1 MTARDASLDNL
12 TNRARRGLPACLACA
27 ILVIAS
33 SRVSAQTAASPP
45 AWTFE
50 ASANTYVLPDDR
62 NYVQPTI
69 AADRGWLHLDLRVNY
84 EDLDT
89 GAIRFGYNFS
99 GGDTFEW
106 AVTPVL
112 GGVFGQTD
120 GVAPGYTG
128 SLSWRRLEFYSEGE
142 YVFDAHDSAD
152 NFLYNW
158 SELTFAPADWFRVGL
173 VTERTRAYASDREI
187 QRGLLVGV
195 SYKNFQTT
203 TYVFNPDD
211 SKPIVVFSVAFS
223 F

>member
-1 MTARDASLDNL
+1 VR
-12 TNRARRGLPACLACA
+12 ACLTTA
-27 ILVIAS
+27 ILA
-33 SRVSAQTAASPP
+33 VSAAHLCAQAPAPAP
-45 AWTFE
+45 AWTFDT
-50 ASANTYVLPDDR
+50 SANIYVLPDDR

-99 GGDTFEW
+99 GGDKVAW

-112 GGVFGQTD
+112 GAVFGRTD

-158 SELTFAPADWFRVGL
+158 SELTFGPADWFRVGL

-195 SYKNFQTT
+195 GYKNLQTT

>member
-1 MTARDASLDNL
+1 MR
-12 TNRARRGLPACLACA
+12 ACLTTA
-27 ILVIAS
+27 ILA
-33 SRVSAQTAASPP
+33 VSASHLCAQAPTPAP
-45 AWTFE
+45 AWTFDT
-50 ASANTYVLPDDR
+50 SANIYVLPEDR
-62 NYVQPTI
+62 NYVQPTF
-69 AADRGWLHLDLRVNY
+69 AADHGWLHLDLRVNY

-99 GGDTFEW
+99 GGDRFAWE
-106 AVTPVL
+106 VTPVI
-112 GGVFGQTD
+112 GAVFGQTD

-158 SELTFAPADWFRVGL
+158 SELTFGPADWFRVGL
-173 VTERTRAYASDREI
+173 VTERTRAYASEREI

-195 SYKNFQTT
+195 SYKNLQTT

>member
-1 MTARDASLDNL
+1 LR
-12 TNRARRGLPACLACA
+12 ACLTFAIIAGCA
-27 ILVIAS
+27 AHVCAQ
-33 SRVSAQTAASPP
+33 SAAPGP
-45 AWTFE
+45 AWTFDT
-50 ASANTYVLPDDR
+50 SANIYVLPDDR

-99 GGDTFEW
+99 GGDTFAW

-112 GGVFGQTD
+112 GAVFGRTD

-142 YVFDAHDSAD
+142 YVFDAHHSAD

-158 SELTFAPADWFRVGL
+158 SELTFGPADWFRAGL

-195 SYKNFQTT
+195 SYKNLQTT